1 MRAGVALFLAFIAIF
16 AVFACA
22 ETAGN
27 DAASI
32 DAAHEQSLFEII
44 APVLPRLDMGERAAL
59 LHCVDAWRRALRDV
73 YEHDDEC
80 GYAEKALEQLTMHAG
95 IDTENLG
102 TQVFLYM
109 MRFHEKTC
117 PDGME
122 FLRGARMLDGISSRI
137 LEYEKEGV

>member
-1 MRAGVALFLAFIAIF
+1 MRAGVALFLAFIA
-16 AVFACA
+16 VFTALACA
-22 ETAGN
+22 ETADDG
-27 DAASI
+27 AASI

-44 APVLPRLDMGERAAL
+44 APVLPRLDAGERAAL
-59 LHCVDAWRRALRDV
+59 LHCVNAWKSALYDV

-122 FLRGARMLDGISSRI
+122 FLRGARMLDGIFNRI
-137 LEYEKEGV
+137 REY